1 MTALVA
7 TASGG
12 TRSRVPTVPAFAAP
26 VLGTAGALLVWWLL
40 TDVAFAAR
48 PLVSEFSPG
57 RALTGLG
64 ELIAT
69 GTLLEASA
77 TSVYRLLV
85 GLGIAAALG
94 LAGGLLVGSIG
105 WLDHASRPTTLFLR
119 MVSPLSWAPVAVVA
133 FGIGN
138 APVIALV
145 AAAAVWPILASTA
158 DGVRRVQAGHREVA
172 RGLGATRAEVL
183 RHVVVPSVQP
193 AALAGLRLAIGLGWV
208 VLVPAEMLGVTSGLG
223 YQILNAKDQF
233 AYHHITALILVIGT
247 IGYALDV
254 VARWALAT
262 RRERRQERRVA
273 TA

>member
-1 MTALVA
+1 MTALVTTA
-7 TASGG
+7 ASGL
-12 TRSRVPTVPAFAAP
+12 RSRLPASPGVAAP
-26 VLGTAGALLVWWLL
+26 VLGTLTAVVVWWLL
-40 TDVAFAAR
+40 TDVVFASRAM
-48 PLVSEFSPG
+48 VSDFSPV
-57 RALTGLG
+57 RAVAGLG
-64 ELIAT
+64 ELVGT

-85 GLGIAAALG
+85 GLGIAALIG
-94 LAGGLLVGSIG
+94 LAGGLLVGSVG
-105 WLDHASRPTTLFLR
+105 WIDHASRPSTLFLR

-145 AAAAVWPILASTA
+145 AAAAVWPILTSTA

-254 VARWALAT
+254 VARWLLAT
-262 RRERRQERRVA
+262 RRDRRQERRPDS
-273 TA
+273 T